1 MSTDYTAVMDAILAE
16 LAIVAPKRKRT
27 REYLDFAQHKDED
40 LHRGVI
46 TLLPGGVDS
55 YPYEHRP
62 GDCGQ
67 FQVVIAVQGRLPE
80 TCTGVQIDAAEFAA
94 LNQLEALA
102 AREFE
107 RPDLLAAL
115 TLLSASQSAQLEKPY
130 WWVMTR
136 WEVFAPNG

>member
-1 MSTDYTAVMDAILAE
+1 MSTDYSAVMTAVMDE
-16 LAIVAPKRKRT
+16 LKIVAPKRVRT
-27 REYLDFAQHKDED
+27 REYQDFAAHKDAD
-40 LHRGVI
+40 LIKGVF
-46 TLLPGGVDS
+46 TVMPAGVGQ

-67 FQVVIAVQGRLPE
+67 FQILIVAQGRLHE
-80 TCTGVQIDAAEFAA
+80 TCKGVDIDTAEFTA

-102 AREFE
+102 EREFE
-107 RPDLLAAL
+107 RPELLAAL
-115 TLLSASQSAQLEKPY
+115 TLISATQSAQLEKPY

>member
-1 MSTDYTAVMDAILAE
+1 MSTDYTAVMDAILSE

-27 REYLDFAQHKDED
+27 REYLDFAAHKDDD
-40 LHRGVI
+40 LKRGVI
-46 TLLPGGVDS
+46 TLLPGGVAS

-67 FQVVIAVQGRLPE
+67 LQVVILVQGRLAE
-80 TCTGVQIDAAEFAA
+80 TCKGTDIDAAEFTA

-102 AREFE
+102 EREYS